1 VSHAPWPGFRV
12 LALVFFWIL
21 GVFVVFAWRAYWTLP
36 RVAEEGAAAV
46 SFDVTRAALVA
57 FGAPLL
63 FFAAYALF
71 RRRSGRNPAG

>member
-1 VSHAPWPGFRV
+1 MSLAPWPGFRA
-12 LALVFFWIL
+12 LALVFAWIL

-36 RVAEEGAAAV
+36 QVAEEGVAAV
-46 SFDVTRAALVA
+46 SFDVIRPALVA